1 MAPPWLHFIERP
13 FPSANMVLIAGPRP
27 VLVDPGFGS
36 DRAATADLLRG
47 AGIPP
52 ERLALIVN
60 THYHSDHIGGNYA
73 LQHTYGLPVA
83 AHAAEAAQVNARDP
97 QTGMAVWLD
106 QPIEPYTVQQPL
118 HDGAEIDTGAVRLRV
133 VHTPGHTRGHI
144 TLYAPAEQILI
155 AGDALHA
162 ADVPWINRFGE
173 GADALEQ
180 ALATLDR
187 LAALPLRW
195 ACSGHGPAIT
205 DPAAAIAKTRRRYTQ
220 WQQAPEQL
228 AWHACKRIFAY
239 ALMIRDGLPEAEVR
253 PYLLNRSWF
262 ADYSR
267 HVFGVEPAAFVER
280 FLAEIL
286 RVGAGVWQDRRLVAR
301 TPHIPPPPGWI
312 AAPARPQDWPAVP
325 SPALLDST
333 NRKHL

>member
-1 MAPPWLHFIERP
+1 MTPSWLHFIERP
-13 FPSANMVLIAGPRP
+13 FPSANMVLIAGLRS

-36 DRAATADLLRG
+36 DRAATDQLLRA
-47 AGIPP
+47 AGVPP

-60 THYHSDHIGGNYA
+60 THYHSDHTGGNYA

-83 AHAAEAAQVNARDP
+83 AHATEAAQVNARQP

-106 QPIEPYTVQQPL
+106 QPIEPYSVQLPL
-118 HDGAEIDTGAVRLRV
+118 DDGDEIDTGAVTLRV

-144 TLYAPAEQILI
+144 ALYAPTEGILI

-205 DPAAAIAKTRRRYTQ
+205 DPAAAMAATRRRYTQ

-239 ALMIRDGLPEAEVR
+239 ALMIRDGLPEAAVR
-253 PYLLNRSWF
+253 PYLLGCAWF
-262 ADYSR
+262 NDYSR
-267 HVFGVEPAAFVER
+267 HVFGVEPADFVER

-286 RVGAGVWQDRRLVAR
+286 RVGAGVWRDGRLVAR
-301 TPHIPPPPGWI
+301 TPHTPPPPDWI
-312 AAPARPQDWPAVP
+312 QAPARPQDWPAVQ
-325 SPALLDST
+325 SPTPTD
-333 NRKHL
+333 

>member
-1 MAPPWLHFIERP
+1 M
-13 FPSANMVLIAGPRP
+13 SGP
-27 VLVDPGFGS
+27 
-36 DRAATADLLRG
+36 T
-47 AGIPP
+47 
-52 ERLALIVN
+52 
-60 THYHSDHIGGNYA
+60 
-73 LQHTYGLPVA
+73 
-83 AHAAEAAQVNARDP
+83 
-97 QTGMAVWLD
+97 
-106 QPIEPYTVQQPL
+106 
-118 HDGAEIDTGAVRLRV
+118 TGAVTLRV

-144 TLYAPAEQILI
+144 ALYAPAEQILI

-253 PYLLNRSWF
+253 PYLLQRAWF
-262 ADYSR
+262 NDYSR
-267 HVFGVEPAAFVER
+267 HAFGAEPADFVDR

-286 RVGAGVWQDRRLVAR
+286 RVGAGVWREGRLVAR
-301 TPHIPPPPGWI
+301 TPHTPPPPDWI
-312 AAPARPQDWPAVP
+312 QAPARPQDWPA
-325 SPALLDST
+325 LD
-333 NRKHL
+333 

>member
-1 MAPPWLHFIERP
+1 MTPSWLHFIERP
-13 FPSANMVLIAGPRP
+13 FPSANMVIITGPRP

-36 DRAATADLLRG
+36 DRTATNQILHATG
-47 AGIPP
+47 VPP

-60 THYHSDHIGGNYA
+60 THYHSDHCGGNYA
-73 LQHTYGLPVA
+73 LQHTYRLPVA

-106 QPIEPYTVQQPL
+106 QPIEPYSVQLPL
-118 HDGAEIDTGAVRLRV
+118 DDGDEIDTGAVTLRV

-144 TLYAPAEQILI
+144 ALYAPTEGILI

-205 DPAAAIAKTRRRYTQ
+205 DPAAAIAATRRRYTQ

-253 PYLLNRSWF
+253 PYLLQRAWF
-262 ADYSR
+262 NDYSR
-267 HVFGVEPAAFVER
+267 HVFGVEPADFLAR

-286 RVGAGVWQDRRLVAR
+286 RGGAG
-301 TPHIPPPPGWI
+301 GW
-312 AAPARPQDWPAVP
+312 
-325 SPALLDST
+325 
-333 NRKHL
+333 

>member
-1 MAPPWLHFIERP
+1 MIPSWLHFIERP
-13 FPSANMVLIAGPRP
+13 FPSANMVLIGGPRP
-27 VLVDPGFGS
+27 VLVDPGLGS
-36 DRAATADLLRG
+36 DRAATEQLLRA

-60 THYHSDHIGGNYA
+60 THYHSDHSGGNYA

-83 AHAAEAAQVNARDP
+83 AHAVEAGQVNARDP

-106 QPIEPYTVQQPL
+106 QPIEPYTVQHL
-118 HDGAEIDTGAVRLRV
+118 LRDGDELDTGAVTLRV

-144 TLYAPAEQILI
+144 ALYAPDEQILI

-173 GADALEQ
+173 GAEALEQ
-180 ALATLDR
+180 ALTTLDR

-205 DPAAAIAKTRRRYTQ
+205 DPAVAIAATWRRYTQ
-220 WQQAPEQL
+220 WRQAPEQL
-228 AWHACKRIFAY
+228 AWHACKRIFVY
-239 ALMIRDGLPEAEVR
+239 ALMIRDGLPEADVR
-253 PYLLNRSWF
+253 PYLVSRGWF
-262 ADYSR
+262 NDYSR
-267 HVFGVEPAAFVER
+267 HVFGVQPADFVER

-286 RVGAGVWQDRRLVAR
+286 RVGAGVWQDGRLVAR
-301 TPHIPPPPGWI
+301 TPYTPPPPGWI
-312 AAPARPQDWPAVP
+312 EAPTRPQDWPA
-325 SPALLDST
+325 LD
-333 NRKHL
+333 